1 MKTIGL
7 IGGVSWESTA
17 YYYQQLNR
25 MVRDRLGGR
34 HSAKIVVVSVDFA
47 PVEAAAAAG
56 RWDEVAV
63 HLVKAAKQVE
73 AGGADCLLIGANT
86 MHNVADPIR
95 AAVSLPLIHIGDATA
110 GALKAAGAVRPL
122 LLGTRYTMEMPF
134 LRDHL
139 SALGVET
146 VIPDKAER
154 DELHRII
161 FDELVVGK
169 FLPESKAAMLAMIAA
184 ARRDQGGDAVI
195 FGCTELGL
203 LATPEESALPVF
215 DTAEIH
221 VRAAIDF
228 AFSDG

>member
-34 HSAKIVVVSVDFA
+34 HSAKLVIVSVDFA
-47 PVEAAAAAG
+47 PVEAAAAEG

-63 HLVKAAKQVE
+63 HLIAAAKQVE

-86 MHNVADPIR
+86 MHNVAGPIM
-95 AAVSLPLIHIGDATA
+95 AAVSIPLIHIGDATA
-110 GALKAAGAVRPL
+110 GALRAAGARRPL

-139 SALGVET
+139 SGLGVET
-146 VIPDKAER
+146 VVPDKAER

-169 FLPESKAAMLAMIAA
+169 FLPESKAVMLAMIAA
-184 ARRDQGGDAVI
+184 AKRDQGADAVI

-215 DTAEIH
+215 DTADIH
-221 VRAAIDF
+221 ARAAIDF
-228 AFSDG
+228 ALA

>member
-34 HSAKIVVVSVDFA
+34 HSAKLVIVSVDFA
-47 PVEAAAAAG
+47 PVEAAAAEG

-63 HLVKAAKQVE
+63 HLIAAAKQVD

-86 MHNVADPIR
+86 MHNVAGPIM
-95 AAVSLPLIHIGDATA
+95 AAVSIPLIHIGDATA
-110 GALKAAGAVRPL
+110 GALRAAGARRPL

-139 SALGVET
+139 SGLGVET
-146 VIPDKAER
+146 VVPDKVER

-169 FLPESKAAMLAMIAA
+169 FLPESKAVMLAMIAA
-184 ARRDQGGDAVI
+184 AKRDQGADAVI

-215 DTAEIH
+215 DTADIH
-221 VRAAIDF
+221 ARAAIDF
-228 AFSDG
+228 ALA

>member
-1 MKTIGL
+1 MKTVGL
-7 IGGVSWESTA
+7 VGGVSWESTA

-34 HSAKIVVVSVDFA
+34 HSAKLVLVSVDFA

-63 HLVKAAKQVE
+63 HLVRAARQVE

-86 MHNVADPIR
+86 MHNVAAEIR
-95 AAVSLPLIHIGDATA
+95 AATVLPLIHIGDATA
-110 GALKAAGAVRPL
+110 DALRAAGARRPL

-139 SALGVET
+139 AGLGVET
-146 VIPDKAER
+146 VVPDKAAR
-154 DELHRII
+154 DDLHRII

-169 FLPESKAAMLAMIAA
+169 FLPQSKAAMLAMIETAK
-184 ARRDQGGDAVI
+184 RDQGADAVI

-203 LATPEESALPVF
+203 LATPDESALPVF

-221 VRAAIDF
+221 ARAAIDF
-228 AFSDG
+228 ALA